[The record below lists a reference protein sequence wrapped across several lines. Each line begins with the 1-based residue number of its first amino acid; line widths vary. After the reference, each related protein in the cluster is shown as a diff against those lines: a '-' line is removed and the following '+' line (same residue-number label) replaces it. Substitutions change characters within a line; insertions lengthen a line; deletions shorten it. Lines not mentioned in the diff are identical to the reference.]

1 MIIRIRH
8 KGRISMLNRKTVT
21 LTLVLVLLVSSLSAC
36 AAGAGMNPP
45 SRDITI
51 SVDDALA
58 AQNAGMSGLMAGKV
72 EWTEGQFSSFLTTL
86 ALQNTGKATP
96 IKSIKAW
103 FDPDNKIFLRVELV
117 DGVLLGGNT
126 IDLAGT
132 VAVQD
137 HHLMVNLSDA
147 AANGMSVSGA
157 PVDMVSAWINHFLA
171 DPNFGVAVD
180 VKTDTGKLM
189 LGLAQM

>member
-1 MIIRIRH
+1 
-8 KGRISMLNRKTVT
+8 V
-21 LTLVLVLLVSSLSAC
+21 
-36 AAGAGMNPP
+36 
-45 SRDITI
+45 TI

-58 AQNAGMSGLMAGKV
+58 AQNAAMGGLTQGKV
-72 EWTEGQFSSFLTTL
+72 ELTEGQFSSFLTTL
-86 ALQNTGKATP
+86 LQQNTGKNMP

-103 FDPDNKIFLRVELV
+103 FDPDNKIFLRVELN